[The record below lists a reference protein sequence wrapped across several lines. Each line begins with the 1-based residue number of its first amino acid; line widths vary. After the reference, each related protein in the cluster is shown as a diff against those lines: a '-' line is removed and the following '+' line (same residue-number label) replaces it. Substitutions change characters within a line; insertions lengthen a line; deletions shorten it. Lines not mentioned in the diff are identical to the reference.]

1 MEGLGPGNLSIV
13 KIAING
19 ETKDSRGAKTI
30 AELVERYELPME
42 TVLLEHNGIALHR
55 HEWSTC
61 AIAEGDQI
69 EIVRVAAGG

>member
-1 MEGLGPGNLSIV
+1 LSVV

-19 ETKDSRGAKTI
+19 QTKDSRGAQTI
-30 AELVERYELPME
+30 AELVERYELPIE

-55 HEWSTC
+55 HEWSTS